1 MSISWSAA
9 SNSEATSDNSSPVH
23 LYTGERSRMNSILDD
38 IFANTLSSRRPKSL
52 EQAYRRISTLHEL
65 VIKLACSNLSD
76 VSIDDIIYPAIGT
89 QLGSGATFS
98 VESKEARGKRLV
110 AIKHIKK
117 TVLATS
123 RYSYTG
129 PTRKRL
135 EAVLLEVYA
144 LIHLGS
150 LQHRNIVELLG
161 FGWDEGPLPYL
172 VLELADLGTLDGFLA
187 KNELSWSQK
196 EQVMLYLASG
206 LELIHACGIIH
217 GDVKLENILVFS
229 EPPNGFNVKYADFGF
244 CCSDALGRR
253 EYHGTSV
260 LNAPEIRC
268 QLGLPAAETENDFE
282 EADVYSYGLAA
293 WEIANDGRRYYF
305 VDAIGISPEEGHTER
320 ALSFLSEL
328 DSKNQELFPLAVMFL
343 QDLYLPPSI
352 HASLSTV
359 MEMSLQ
365 RDSSSRAEIRDV
377 RLVLDPENE

>member
-1 MSISWSAA
+1 MSILWSAA
-9 SNSEATSDNSSPVH
+9 SRSEATSDDSS
-23 LYTGERSRMNSILDD
+23 LANLRTGESPRMNSILDD
-38 IFANTLSSRRPKSL
+38 IFATTLSSRRTKPL
-52 EQAYRRISTLHEL
+52 EQTSRRLSTLHEL

-76 VSIDDIIYPAIGT
+76 VSIDDTLYPAIGA
-89 QLGSGATFS
+89 QLGTGATFS
-98 VESKEARGKRLV
+98 VESREAKGRKLV
-110 AIKHIKK
+110 AVKHIEK
-117 TVLATS
+117 TLLATS
-123 RYSYTG
+123 GYSCTG

-144 LIHLGS
+144 LLHLGS

-172 VLELADLGTLDGFLA
+172 VLEFADLGTLDGFLA
-187 KNELSWSQK
+187 KNELSSSQK
-196 EQVMLYLASG
+196 EQIMLYLASG

-229 EPPNGFNVKYADFGF
+229 DPPNGFNVKYADFGF
-244 CCSDALGRR
+244 CCSDTLGRR

-260 LNAPEIRC
+260 FNAPEIRR
-268 QLGLPAAETENDFE
+268 QVGRPAAETEHDFK

-293 WEIANDGRRYYF
+293 WEIANDGRRYYS
-305 VDAIGISPEEGHTER
+305 VDAIGISLEESHAER

-328 DSKNQELFPLAVMFL
+328 DSKNQELFKFAVMFL
-343 QDLYLPPSI
+343 QDLELPPSI
-352 HASLSTV
+352 SAPLSTV

-365 RDSSSRAEIRDV
+365 RDPLSRAEIRDI